1 MSISGCDTFDISPF
15 KEFNKA
21 VALSF
26 SASTSISISFN
37 DLEIGSSVFFL
48 SATVTFAAALSESFS
63 SSSNES
69 SSSPLLVPVA
79 PDAPELAGPDF
90 ASSAGPLAAGFLA
103 AAAGP
108 LLAFFFAAAAGPL
121 LAFFFAATGLASS
134 FSSSVALTPT
144 ACTVPVALGAIS
156 SWIVVVGITLI
167 SSWFGLSLHVKLA
180 SFHPSEQ
187 FL

>member
-1 MSISGCDTFDISPF
+1 M
-15 KEFNKA
+15 
-21 VALSF
+21 
-26 SASTSISISFN
+26 
-37 DLEIGSSVFFL
+37 EIGSSVFFL

-108 LLAFFFAAAAGPL
+108 LLAFLAAAAV
-121 LAFFFAATGLASS
+121 LAVITAYVVLANSLAADSDAILQLSS
-134 FSSSVALTPT
+134 NYKLSILCSSAVTFSSNASDVFSVALSST
-144 ACTVPVALGAIS
+144 AFSLLVS
-156 SWIVVVGITLI
+156 SLLLHFLY
-167 SSWFGLSLHVKLA
+167 SSFVFLLHNKDLPKIA
-180 SFHPSEQ
+180 RLLYAFY
-187 FL
+187 